1 MKWHFRTKGSSFFE
15 CFRVW
20 RATTLLSQ
28 IAIETVLWAILLH
41 CLSHSMPFP
50 FFFRSSR
57 SFLVRCIFA
66 MHSLWRRK
74 TCKFTSTKNVLWFL
88 SCLFMKEKWKKKKT
102 KFKLVLNYLRGFS
115 MLISCFFLLC
125 CSLSDSFTVQ

>member
-1 MKWHFRTKGSSFFE
+1 MAFPYKGFLF
-15 CFRVW
+15 FRV
-20 RATTLLSQ
+20 LSCVTCNY
-28 IAIETVLWAILLH
+28 IIVSNCHWNCSSGHSFALFI
-41 CLSHSMPFP
+41 SHSMPFL